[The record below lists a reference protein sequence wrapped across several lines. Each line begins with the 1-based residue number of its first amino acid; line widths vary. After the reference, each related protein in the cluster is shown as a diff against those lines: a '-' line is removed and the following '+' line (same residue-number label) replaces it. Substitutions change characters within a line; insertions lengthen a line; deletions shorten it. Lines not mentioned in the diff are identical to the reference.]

1 MGVVYEVIDQQTNQK
16 KALKL
21 LASSAAEDI
30 PDVVARFEREVQAAS
45 SIQSE
50 NIVRV
55 FDAGTD
61 SGSPFMV
68 MELVHGRDLHQ
79 WCKQLKQLR
88 PEAVIRVAG
97 QVCEGLAAA
106 HAVGVIHRDIKPGN
120 VYLSEYEDT
129 VVAKLLDFGIAKL
142 KMDQVQGDPGLTK
155 TGNMLGSPHYM
166 SPEQAQGL
174 KTIDHRT
181 DIWSLGVVM
190 YKMLTG
196 RTPFA
201 DLDSMGQVIIAIWSM
216 PIPPVQDLAPWVT
229 PELAAVVH
237 KALQKKPGDRFASAA
252 EMAAELRKLSRDGS
266 FQLRLSHLEP
276 LSEQARTVVAP
287 RLPDAGPE
295 PAEPPRLI
303 GDERTSG
310 TMQAAIEN
318 THAGEMT
325 VASARKKAGISL
337 WIGGSLAV
345 VAAVSVVLGAIRV
358 NRVRSERSEIP
369 PTALAASAPIL
380 PSAPSAANV
389 VTSAE
394 VERPKPAE
402 IRGKVI
408 VPAGVTARLDGEEIP
423 IRNNTIEVVGPPG
436 SIKTILLVA
445 GKRESKHQV
454 ILTEQ
459 GPTPSALVLPGPP
472 GKKPPPAP
480 GTSTATATK
489 PPKPGVDRQFD

>member
-21 LASSAAEDI
+21 LASSVSEDL

-45 SIQSE
+45 SIHSE

-61 SGSPFMV
+61 EGSPFMV
-68 MELVHGRDLHQ
+68 MELVRGRDLHQ

-97 QVCEGLAAA
+97 QACEGLAAA

-120 VYLSEYEDT
+120 IFLSEYEDS

-237 KALQKKPGDRFASAA
+237 KALQKKPGERYASAA
-252 EMAAELRKLSRDGS
+252 EMLADLRKLSRDGS
-266 FQLRLSHLEP
+266 FQLKLSHLEP
-276 LSEQARTVVAP
+276 LSEQARSVVAP

-303 GDERTSG
+303 GDESTSG

-318 THAGEMT
+318 THPGEMT

-337 WIGGSLAV
+337 WIGGSLALI
-345 VAAVSVVLGAIRV
+345 AAVAVVVGAIQV
-358 NRVRSERSEIP
+358 NRVRGESSA
-369 PTALAASAPIL
+369 ALAASAP
-380 PSAPSAANV
+380 PVASAAPAASAAA
-389 VTSAE
+389 SAE
-394 VERPKPAE
+394 VEPPRPAE
-402 IRGKVI
+402 IRGKVT
-408 VPAGVTARLDGEEIP
+408 VPSGVTAKIDGEEVP
-423 IRNNTIEVVGPPG
+423 IRDHTIEVVGPPG
-436 SIKTILLVA
+436 SIKTVALLA

-459 GPTPSALVLPGPP
+459 GPTPSALVLPGPA
-472 GKKPPPAP
+472 GKKPPPTP
-480 GTSTATATK
+480 GTTSTGAAPK